1 MTPRAR
7 ALDVLRGLTL
17 ALMIV
22 VNMSISES
30 LSYAPL
36 LHAAWNGLTPT
47 DLVFPSFLFAVGAS
61 LAFTLPRH
69 AALGHG
75 AVLGWA
81 LRRAAL
87 LFACGFVLNQ
97 FPFFKI
103 DAAGQW
109 HWMDWSHVRI
119 LGVLQRIGLAFA
131 IAALLIHFGR
141 GRGLLAFSVAVLV
154 ANAWVLANC
163 GDDSLTGN
171 AAVRLDR
178 WLLGP
183 PHLYA
188 GEGQPF
194 DPEGLLGLLP
204 SVVNVLGGYVAAG
217 WVRQLGAGWPLLRR
231 LLLASLCLL
240 ALALAVQGVVPV
252 NKKLWSSSFV
262 LVGLGVD
269 AALLALLVLLVD
281 LWRWERPA
289 KFFEILGRNTLAIY
303 LLSEVLQALLW
314 TLPWGAEP
322 AFMGVFRRAFQPWAG
337 DKPGSLAF
345 ALVFMLG
352 CWTVAWWMD
361 RRRIYIRA

>member
-1 MTPRAR
+1 LSPRSR

-22 VNMSISES
+22 VNMSISEQ

-36 LHAAWNGLTPT
+36 LHAAWNGLTLT

-61 LAFTLPRH
+61 LAYTLPRH
-69 AALGHG
+69 SVLGHG

-81 LRRAAL
+81 LKRAAI

-97 FPFFKI
+97 FPFFRF
-103 DAAGQW
+103 DAAGQFQ
-109 HWMDWSHVRI
+109 WMDWAQVRV

-131 IAALLIHFGR
+131 IAALLVHFGR
-141 GRGLLAFSVAVLV
+141 GRGLLAFSVIVLV
-154 ANAWVLANC
+154 GNAWVLAVA

-178 WLLGP
+178 WWLGDA
-183 PHLYA
+183 HLYR

-204 SVVNVLGGYVAAG
+204 SVVNVLGGYTAAR
-217 WVRQLGAGWPLLRR
+217 WVQQLGAGRLLLRR
-231 LLLASLCLL
+231 LLLASLVLVGA
-240 ALALAVQGVVPV
+240 ALALQGLVPI
-252 NKKLWSSSFV
+252 NKKLWTSSFV
-262 LVGLGVD
+262 LVGIGVD
-269 AALLALLVLLVD
+269 AALLGALVVLVD
-281 LWRWERPA
+281 LWRWQRPA
-289 KFFEILGRNTLAIY
+289 RFFEILGRNTLAIY

-322 AFMGVFRRAFQPWAG
+322 AFMGVFRRGFQPWAG

-345 ALVFMLG
+345 AIVFLLG
-352 CWTVAWWMD
+352 CWSVAWWMD
-361 RRRIYIRA
+361 RRHLYFRA